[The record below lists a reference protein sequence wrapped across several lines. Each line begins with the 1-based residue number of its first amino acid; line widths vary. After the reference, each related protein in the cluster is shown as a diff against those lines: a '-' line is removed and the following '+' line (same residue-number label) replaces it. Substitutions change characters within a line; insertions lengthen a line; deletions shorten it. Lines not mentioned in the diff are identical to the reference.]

1 MIPILER
8 LKKEILLLDGSMGA
22 LLQGRGL
29 PPGYAPDLWNLEKP
43 EEIAAVHAEYAN
55 AGSNILL
62 TNTFGASRLRLAE
75 YNAESRIREIN
86 FAGVELARRAS
97 KGKAYIAGDIGPS
110 GTTIAPVGDLA
121 FEEAV
126 SLFREQAS
134 LLAEAGADLIAIET
148 MFDIQEMRAALI
160 GVREGAPGL
169 PVMALMTFNSD
180 GITDSG
186 SDPETVAAVL
196 EGFGAEIMGLNC
208 SVGPEAMVPVLER
221 LGRAT
226 HTFLAI
232 EPNAGLPVHRD
243 GKTVYPSGAEEMVE
257 FAPAFVAAG
266 ANIIGGCC
274 GTTPAY
280 IRLLAKRLRG
290 VSPVPRSRSRLTR
303 ISSRNQVLS
312 FGEGVPFVLIGEKIN
327 PTGKK
332 LFSEAIAEGRTDLIV
347 AEARKEAAA
356 GAHALDVNVGVPLV
370 DEARMMEKAI
380 TAIGNVVSLPLVID
394 SSFASALEAGLRLY
408 PGRALVNSVNA
419 EEERIEEVL
428 PLIRRYGAAVIG
440 LLSGEDIPEKA
451 IDRIKNAEK
460 ILRAAERYGLR
471 PEDIV
476 FDTLALTVSAVQEAS
491 RQTLETIRILKTEWN
506 ARTIVGLSNVSFGL
520 PVRKTVHDTFLAMA
534 IGSGLDGAICDPYDP
549 LLHQT
554 VAAASLFSGRDP
566 ECRVFMEKAA
576 SWTPLIPSTA
586 GPQPGSPAT
595 GSTPDHPLSIP
606 EKIER
611 AIIEGEREAIAPLVS
626 QALAEGTPPFSI
638 FVDLMTPAIR
648 KLGDLFGQRLKFIPH
663 LIAGADTMKKG
674 VEVLQP
680 YLEAKGPT
688 EPKGTIVFATVK
700 GDIHDIGKNICILM
714 LRNFGYRVID
724 LGRNVPLETILE
736 AAEKEKAQ
744 IIALSALMTTTMIQM
759 KIALDTVRE
768 RNLPYRIM
776 VGGAVVTPKFATEIG
791 ADGYGKDVG
800 EVVPLTERILSELE
814 KKKTHP

>member
-75 YNAESRIREIN
+75 YNAEARIREIN

-303 ISSRNQVLS
+303 ISSRNRVLS

-440 LLSGEDIPEKA
+440 LLSGEDIPERA

-626 QALAEGTPPFSI
+626 QALAAGTPPFSI

-800 EVVPLTERILSELE
+800 EVVPLTERILAELE
-814 KKKTHP
+814 KKTHP